1 MPLPKWI
8 TDHMLPMAAADD
20 KPALRKFAWQMSIA
34 FPLFFA
40 LLLPWIFSHPM
51 PMWPFY
57 VAAILLVSAYLVPVL
72 LFPLYVVWTVF
83 ASLLGWLNTFVILAL
98 AFYLLIFPI
107 GLVLRLLG
115 KLGYQTKLKLGAKSY
130 WIQRVSPPQK
140 DNLKEPF

>member
-115 KLGYQTKLKLGAKSY
+115 KLGYQTKLKPDAKSY
-130 WIQRVSPPQK
+130 WIQRESPPQK

>member
-1 MPLPKWI
+1 
-8 TDHMLPMAAADD
+8 
-20 KPALRKFAWQMSIA
+20 
-34 FPLFFA
+34 
-40 LLLPWIFSHPM
+40 
-51 PMWPFY
+51 
-57 VAAILLVSAYLVPVL
+57 VL

-83 ASLLGWLNTFVILAL
+83 ASILGWLNTFVILAL

-115 KLGYQTKLKLGAKSY
+115 KLGYQTKLKPDAKSH